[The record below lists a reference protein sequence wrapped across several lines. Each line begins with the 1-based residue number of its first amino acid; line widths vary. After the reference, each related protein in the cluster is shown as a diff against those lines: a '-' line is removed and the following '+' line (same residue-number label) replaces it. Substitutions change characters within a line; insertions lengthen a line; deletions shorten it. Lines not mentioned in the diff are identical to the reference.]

1 MYLKRAL
8 LVSCLALGTL
18 FAQGNPK
25 DDHIY
30 DQVRLKLASDVN
42 VNGGGIEVTVHDG
55 VVTLKGKVHR
65 DKQKQRAEKVAKKVK
80 GVTNVVNELRVENP

>member
-1 MYLKRAL
+1 MFLKRAL

-30 DQVRLKLASDVN
+30 DQVRLKLASDTN
-42 VNGGGIEVTVHDG
+42 VNGGGIDVTVQDG
-55 VVTLKGKVHR
+55 VVTLKGKVTR

-80 GVTNVVNELRVENP
+80 GVTKVINELHVQTP